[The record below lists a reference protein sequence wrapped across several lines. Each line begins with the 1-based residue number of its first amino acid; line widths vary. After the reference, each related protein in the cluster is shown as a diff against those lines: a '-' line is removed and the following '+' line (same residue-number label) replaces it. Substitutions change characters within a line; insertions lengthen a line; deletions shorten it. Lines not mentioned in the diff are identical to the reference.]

1 MGGESTRPGAQHV
14 SEQEEL
20 ERVIPVVER
29 ICASIDVDVSVD
41 TSTPQ
46 VMREAARAGAAM
58 INDVRALRREG
69 ALDAA
74 QQTGLA
80 VCLMHMQGE
89 PSSMQQAPSYHDVV
103 QQVREFF
110 VQRVDEALAAGI
122 AAEKIYLDPGF
133 GFGKTLEHNLQL
145 FARLDQLSVRGIPL
159 LVGFSRK
166 SMIAGV
172 LDVAADQRLYGG
184 LALATIA
191 AQQGVRC
198 IRTHD
203 VLATSQAVR
212 MAQAV
217 MVYQ

>member
-1 MGGESTRPGAQHV
+1 
-14 SEQEEL
+14 
-20 ERVIPVVER
+20 
-29 ICASIDVDVSVD
+29 
-41 TSTPQ
+41 
-46 VMREAARAGAAM
+46 MREAARAGAAM

-74 QQTGLA
+74 RQTGLA

-110 VQRVDEALAAGI
+110 VQRVDEALAAGV

-145 FARLDQLSVRGIPL
+145 FARLDQLSIRGLPL